1 MKEDDEGATVAMITC
16 PEETLVEAAGHVM
29 QRSRLEKGE
38 RAEKLAVEGDER
50 PMFFADVDNLNLVQ
64 ERVEYLPAC
73 HLQRRSEAS
82 PRTVSMKFT
91 SMRYWTMLVREGA
104 MAL

>member
-1 MKEDDEGATVAMITC
+1 M
-16 PEETLVEAAGHVM
+16 
-29 QRSRLEKGE
+29 
-38 RAEKLAVEGDER
+38 EGDQR
-50 PMFFADVDNLNLVQ
+50 PMFFADVDNLDLVQ
-64 ERVEYLPAC
+64 ERVEYLPAR

-91 SMRYWTMLVREGA
+91 SMRYWTMLVREGE